1 MKQHIKIAF
10 IIVIIYGLLYLF
22 YFWRTPL
29 GQTPV
34 LDGAENI
41 TLATQISAGTL
52 PKEPFFRSML
62 YPALL
67 SIPCSLGFYYP
78 NELFL
83 IASFFGIL
91 FHFISTFL
99 VFLCVKN
106 IWKNNNAAT
115 MAIII
120 YGLYPPA
127 VFFAGEPLDTTISM
141 TFMLGS
147 LFTYLKAIDT
157 QEKRWFVLSGI
168 LLGIGGLMRSN
179 LLPFGIIYIAYPIYQ
194 KNELKNT
201 LLSIFAVAF
210 MFLLGGLACYNHS
223 GQFKLLP
230 WQGASNIYSANSP
243 YANGKYYRQTIHLPD
258 RALGTNPA
266 RLEAELIYSKE
277 TGNKPPLNINEF
289 NKFWLRKTITE
300 IASNP
305 TNWIKLIS
313 KKVYYLFNNFEQYNN
328 KTFSFHKSI
337 TPALHYNPI
346 CYGILIILLFIS
358 LTNLKLENNEI
369 IKFKIILISIFFLG
383 LGIIAFYVSSRFRL
397 PITPLLVILGSGV
410 FRYKFFEI
418 INLKNAI
425 IATICCF
432 ISFSSYFEA
441 ADKSTWKEDRLLNAF
456 ACSRL
461 GYDEEQI
468 LWSNLV
474 LSEDPINLQ
483 AIRIKIVGFTN
494 IALTGEYMDI
504 KEWQTVIKELKFLN
518 KNNLYFNDTIFLSA
532 CYAWKFENNHEK
544 ARILWIKGGGEAPN
558 PEIYQACLIY
568 TGETD
573 VTNSDIIMATTTPI
587 LAAALDHQGINPKF
601 EDENELFKAKLALEF
616 LLEQ

>member
-10 IIVIIYGLLYLF
+10 AIVIIYGLLYLF
-22 YFWRTPL
+22 YFWKTPL

-41 TLATQISAGTL
+41 TLANLISAGAL

-67 SIPCSLGFYYP
+67 SIPCSLGLNSP
-78 NELFL
+78 EELFL
-83 IASFFGIL
+83 IASFFGLI

-99 VFLCVKN
+99 VFLCTKN
-106 IWKNNNAAT
+106 LWKNDSAAI
-115 MAIII
+115 ASILI

-141 TFMLGS
+141 TFMVGALY
-147 LFTYLKAIDT
+147 TYLKAMDSE
-157 QEKRWFVLSGI
+157 EKKHYLLSGI

-179 LLPFGIIYIAYPIYQ
+179 LLPFGIIYIAYPIYN
-194 KNELKNT
+194 KNKLKNS
-201 LLSIFAVAF
+201 LLSVFAVAF
-210 MFLLGGLACYNHS
+210 IMLLGGLACYNHS

-230 WQGASNIYSANSP
+230 WQGASNMYSANNIH
-243 YANGKYYRQTIHLPD
+243 ANGKYYRQTIQLPD
-258 RALGTNPA
+258 RSIGTNPA

-277 TGNKPPLNINEF
+277 TGKKPPFNINEF
-289 NKFWLRKTITE
+289 NKFWLTKTFSE

-305 TNWIKLIS
+305 TSWIKLIA
-313 KKVYYLFNNFEQYNN
+313 KKTYYLFNNYEQYNN

-337 TPALHYNPI
+337 TPALLYNPI

-358 LTNLKLENNEI
+358 LANLKLENNDK
-369 IKFKIILISIFFLG
+369 IKFSITIISVLFLS

-397 PITPLLVILGSGV
+397 PITPLLVILGSGI
-410 FRYKFFEI
+410 FRYKFTEI
-418 INLKNAI
+418 LNLKNAI
-425 IATICCF
+425 IASICCAV
-432 ISFSSYFEA
+432 SFSGFFEA
-441 ADKSTWKEDRLLNAF
+441 NDKSTWKEDRLLNAF

-468 LWSNLV
+468 LWANLV
-474 LSEDPINLQ
+474 LNEEPTNLQ

-494 IALTGEYMDI
+494 IALSGDFVDI
-504 KEWQTVIKELKFLN
+504 KEWQTVIKELKFLSE
-518 KNNLYFNDTIFLSA
+518 NNLFFNDTIFLSA
-532 CYAWKFENNHEK
+532 CYAWKFEHNFEK
-544 ARILWIKGGGEAPN
+544 ARTLWNKGGGESPN

-573 VTNSDIIMATTTPI
+573 ITNSDTVMATTTSI
-587 LAAALDHQGINPKF
+587 LAAALDKQGINSDFQDKS
-601 EDENELFKAKLALEF
+601 ELFKSKLALEF
-616 LLEQ
+616 LLD

>member
-10 IIVIIYGLLYLF
+10 AIVIIYGLLYLF
-22 YFWRTPL
+22 YFWKTPL

-41 TLATQISAGTL
+41 TLANLISAGAL

-67 SIPCSLGFYYP
+67 SIPCSLGP
-78 NELFL
+78 NSPEELFL
-83 IASFFGIL
+83 IASFFGLI

-99 VFLCVKN
+99 VFLCTKN
-106 IWKNNNAAT
+106 LWKNDSAAI
-115 MAIII
+115 ASILI

-141 TFMLGS
+141 TFMVGALY
-147 LFTYLKAIDT
+147 TYLKAMDSE
-157 QEKRWFVLSGI
+157 EKKHYLLSGI

-179 LLPFGIIYIAYPIYQ
+179 LLPFGIIYIAYPIYN
-194 KNELKNT
+194 KNKFKNS
-201 LLSIFAVAF
+201 LLSVFAVAF
-210 MFLLGGLACYNHS
+210 IMLLGGLACYNHS

-230 WQGASNIYSANSP
+230 WQGASNMYSANNIH
-243 YANGKYYRQTIHLPD
+243 ANGKYYRQTIQLPD
-258 RALGTNPA
+258 RAIGTNPA

-277 TGNKPPLNINEF
+277 TGKKPPFNINEF
-289 NKFWLRKTITE
+289 NKFWLTKTFSE

-305 TNWIKLIS
+305 TSWIKLIA
-313 KKVYYLFNNFEQYNN
+313 KKTYYLFNNYEQYNN

-337 TPALHYNPI
+337 TPALLYNPI

-358 LTNLKLENNEI
+358 LANLKLENNDK
-369 IKFKIILISIFFLG
+369 IKFSITIISVLFLS

-397 PITPLLVILGSGV
+397 PITPLLVILGSGI
-410 FRYKFFEI
+410 FRYKFTEI
-418 INLKNAI
+418 LNLKNAI
-425 IATICCF
+425 IASICCAV
-432 ISFSSYFEA
+432 SFSGFFEA
-441 ADKSTWKEDRLLNAF
+441 NDKSTWKEDRLLNAF

-468 LWSNLV
+468 LWANLV
-474 LSEDPINLQ
+474 LNEEPTNLQ

-494 IALTGEYMDI
+494 IALSGDFVDI
-504 KEWQTVIKELKFLN
+504 KEWQTVIKELKFLSE
-518 KNNLYFNDTIFLSA
+518 NNLFFNDTIFLSA
-532 CYAWKFENNHEK
+532 CYAWKFEHNFEK
-544 ARILWIKGGGEAPN
+544 ARTLWNKGGGESPN

-573 VTNSDIIMATTTPI
+573 ITNSDTVMATTTSI
-587 LAAALDHQGINPKF
+587 LAAALDKQGINSDFQDKS
-601 EDENELFKAKLALEF
+601 ELFKSKLALEF
-616 LLEQ
+616 LLD